1 MKEKANPNLKN
12 LGYAPEIPG
21 LTFRGYSGPQEHER
35 IAAIIQRCFDAD
47 SVSEVITAG
56 DVARRFTHLQN
67 FDPTQDVLLA
77 EIYGDLI
84 GYAQMNWL
92 RKSNSDVIFRH
103 HGCVLPEWRRKGIG
117 SALLIYT
124 EDHLRGL
131 ANHAPK
137 DGLRFFKVNLAD
149 TESDKQAL
157 MEKTGYQPVRYF
169 FEMVRPL
176 DADILEISL
185 PEGLEIRPATPDQY
199 RTIYDAADEAFQD
212 HWGHVPGTDSEYQW
226 WVESPEFQ
234 PERWK
239 IAWDNEQVA
248 GMVLNYIN
256 DEENERFNRKR
267 CHTEDISVRRPWRRR
282 GLARSL
288 LAQSLQMF
296 KDEGMEEAA
305 LGVDTDNLSGALGLY
320 ENLGFHNIKLWTA
333 YRKPMV

>member
-1 MKEKANPNLKN
+1 MKEKLKPDLKN
-12 LGYAPEIPG
+12 LSYAPEIPG

-103 HGCVLPEWRRKGIG
+103 HGCVLPEWRRKGVG

-124 EDHLRGL
+124 EDHLKGL

-137 DGLRFFKVNLAD
+137 DGLRFFEVIMAD
-149 TESDKQAL
+149 TERDKQAL
-157 MEKTGYQPVRYF
+157 MKKTGYQPVRYF

-176 DADILEISL
+176 DADIPEIDL
-185 PEGLEIRPATPDQY
+185 PEGLELLPVNPDQH
-199 RTIYDAADEAFQD
+199 RT
-212 HWGHVPGTDSEYQW
+212 G
-226 WVESPEFQ
+226 
-234 PERWK
+234 
-239 IAWDNEQVA
+239 
-248 GMVLNYIN
+248 
-256 DEENERFNRKR
+256 
-267 CHTEDISVRRPWRRR
+267 
-282 GLARSL
+282 
-288 LAQSLQMF
+288 
-296 KDEGMEEAA
+296 
-305 LGVDTDNLSGALGLY
+305 
-320 ENLGFHNIKLWTA
+320 
-333 YRKPMV
+333 